1 MAVKIIDG
9 DLLGA
14 NAQYICHQVNCKG
27 RMGSG
32 VAKQIRA
39 KYPEVYDAY
48 ICLCNEGHN
57 KKDPFWTF
65 GQAQFVECHDGK
77 TIVNMF
83 AQSSY
88 GYDGKLYTDYAAFKA
103 AFRKSQ
109 RKFQRARR
117 LLCHIRLGA
126 DLVVVT
132 GKQCTPS
139 LRKLSARTITWNFGE
154 CDHGNLCAL
163 PLLGYTG

>member
-88 GYDGKLYTDYAAFKA
+88 GYDGKLYTDYAAFQSCV
-103 AFRKSQ
+103 SQ
-109 RKFQRARR
+109 IAEKVPKGATIAMPYKIG
-117 LLCHIRLGA
+117 CGLGGGNWET
-126 DLVVVT
+126 VY
-132 GKQCTPS
+132 
-139 LRKLSARTITWNFGE
+139 TIVKKT
-154 CDHGNLCAL
+154 
-163 PLLGYTG
+163 LGQDYNVEFWRM